1 MGQFHMTGK
10 IHRSDGTI
18 TVETRK
24 VSGRNSVSSRD
35 EVSVEEPLEIR
46 VRSGAGDRDDSTYIQ
61 FSTTMRTP
69 GHDKELALGFLF
81 AEGVV
86 SDLADIDECV
96 SDKCNVVSVA
106 LQSHIKLDQSTFERH
121 SFVSSSCG
129 VCGKRSIEALKLRQQ
144 IHIQSA
150 KSPLV
155 DPIFIHS
162 LPDKLRACQLDFD
175 STGGT
180 HASCLF
186 DTRGNLLNIKE
197 DVGRHNAMDKVI
209 GNELMRNKLP
219 LTDTV
224 LLLSGRVSFELVQ
237 KAARAGIPIL
247 AAVGAPSSLAI
258 KLAEEC
264 GITLVGFVRSN
275 RFNIYTGAERIAG

>member
-1 MGQFHMTGK
+1 MTST
-10 IHRSDGTI
+10 IHSSGGTI
-18 TVETRK
+18 TVATK
-24 VSGRNSVSSRD
+24 TVSGRDTVSSND

-46 VRSGAGDRDDSTYIQ
+46 VSNGGVRDDSTYSQ

-69 GHDKELALGFLF
+69 GHDKELAIGFLF
-81 AEGVV
+81 AEGVITH
-86 SDLADIDECV
+86 LADIDECV
-96 SDKCNVVSVA
+96 SDKCNVVSIA
-106 LQSHIKLDQSTFERH
+106 LKNHVKLDQGAFERH

-129 VCGKRSIEALKLRQQ
+129 VCGKRSIEALKLRHQ
-144 IHIQSA
+144 IHVQSA
-150 KSPLV
+150 ESPMV
-155 DPIFIHS
+155 DPDFIHS

-186 DTRGNLLNIKE
+186 DTSGNLLNIKE

-209 GNELMRNKLP
+209 GDELLKDNVP
-219 LTDTV
+219 LTDRV

-237 KAARAGIPIL
+237 KAARAQIPIL

-275 RFNIYTGAERIAG
+275 RFNIYTNAERIACI